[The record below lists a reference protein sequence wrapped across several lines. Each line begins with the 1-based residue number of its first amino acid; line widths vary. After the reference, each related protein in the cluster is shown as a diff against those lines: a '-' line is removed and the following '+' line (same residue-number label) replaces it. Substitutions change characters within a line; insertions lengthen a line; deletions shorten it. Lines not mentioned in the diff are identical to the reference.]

1 MYDRLRGKALTP
13 EEIAGDVDV
22 PVEGRTRL
30 LAEETP
36 TQEAEDLLDVTG
48 SLEDIDKIE
57 DLSFRRGGLISLV
70 KKRKKKRPIPKI
82 IKNKKLKKRKQ
93 QKPRGVGQALRGYG
107 ATNA

>member
-1 MYDRLRGKALTP
+1 MGMADDVAD
-13 EEIAGDVDV
+13 IAGDTDI

-48 SLEDIDKIE
+48 GLDQIE

-82 IKNKKLKKRKQ
+82 IKNRTKSKRKQ
-93 QKPRGVGQALRGYG
+93 KKPKGVGKALRGYG

>member
-1 MYDRLRGKALTP
+1 MRIRMGMSDDATD
-13 EEIAGDVDV
+13 IADDIDV

-36 TQEAEDLLDVTG
+36 TQEAEDLLDVTR
-48 SLEDIDKIE
+48 SLEDINKIE

-82 IKNKKLKKRKQ
+82 IKNRTKSKRKQ
-93 QKPRGVGQALRGYG
+93 KKPKGIGKALRGYG